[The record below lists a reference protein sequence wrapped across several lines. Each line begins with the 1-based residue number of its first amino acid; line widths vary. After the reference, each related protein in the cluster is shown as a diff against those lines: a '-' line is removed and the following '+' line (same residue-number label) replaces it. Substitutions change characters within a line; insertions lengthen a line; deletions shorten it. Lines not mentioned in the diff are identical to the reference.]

1 MSGLTGWLVLAAL
14 AISAA
19 STFGGGAYLHTFVT
33 NALMLVALLVAL
45 LVPLMGLL
53 PMSGEFSTRTLLVT
67 FSLVPVRGRV
77 VAAKSVAA
85 ILVAVALTVVSALL
99 AVAAAGA
106 RCP

>member
-1 MSGLTGWLVLAAL
+1 LSGLTGWLVLAAL

-33 NALMLVALLVAL
+33 NALMLVAL

>member
-33 NALMLVALLVAL
+33 NALMLVAL

-99 AVAAAGA
+99 AVDAAGA